1 MRSVLAHSAAEAAP
15 YIFLTGVLLAIA
27 QPCRAQSVQS
37 PDFLFGKPHGTVAI
51 RSGRMMARGGSDL
64 FTFVQ
69 KQLTVDRKDF
79 NAPAVGIDLD
89 LAITPRVTAVAGFDF
104 SRSQK
109 ASEYRDL
116 VDNNRLPIQ
125 QTTGLR
131 ESNLSGSVKFALT
144 PRGREVSPHAW
155 IPSTVTPYVGAG
167 LGVMHYN
174 FTQDGDFVDFTDT
187 SVFDHTYNSSAW
199 APSAHVFGG
208 VDVKA
213 WKRVYFSGEAR
224 YLWSHADLGVDFS
237 GFKPIDLAG
246 LRLTGG
252 VRYMF

>member
-1 MRSVLAHSAAEAAP
+1 MMRSV
-15 YIFLTGVLLAIA
+15 YVFLLLLAVARPCSA
-27 QPCRAQSVQS
+27 QYVPS
-37 PDFLFGKPHGTVAI
+37 PDFLFGQPHGTVSF
-51 RSGRMMARGGSDL
+51 RTGRMMARADSDL

-79 NAPAVGIDLD
+79 NAPAVGFDLD

-104 SRSQK
+104 SRSRK
-109 ASEYRDL
+109 DSEYRDL
-116 VDNNRLPIQ
+116 VDNDRLPIQ
-125 QTTGLR
+125 QTTELS
-131 ESNLSGSVKFALT
+131 ESNLSASIKFALT

-167 LGVMHYN
+167 AGVMHYS
-174 FTQDGDFVDFTDT
+174 FTQHGDFVDFTDT
-187 SVFDHTYNSSAW
+187 SVFDHTYNSGSW
-199 APSAHVFGG
+199 TPSAQVFGG

-213 WKRVYFSGEAR
+213 WKRIYFSGEAR

-246 LRLTGG
+246 LRVTGG
-252 VRYMF
+252 IRYMF